1 MNGTL
6 RYYAYY
12 IPEDGESVII
22 MVPGKGFPSGVWKG
36 VLTAVP
42 YDPPEEYRVKE
53 YLEPHD
59 EMRLYD
65 IRCVAEI
72 SDDRAPVEYRNKE
85 PVGRYDVYPDYPGME
100 QMLNKLFDQKA
111 EVKALKKE
119 LSLTEKIYGK
129 LLARMFGPTRAKEVA
144 EELKQK
150 IKEEE

>member
-36 VLTAVP
+36 VLTAVAHN
-42 YDPPEEYRVKE
+42 PPEEYRVKE

-65 IRCVAEI
+65 IRCIAEI
-72 SDDRAPVEYRNKE
+72 TDDRAPAEYRNKK
-85 PVGRYDVYPDYPGME
+85 PIGNYDVYPDYPGMGE
-100 QMLNKLFDQKA
+100 MLNKLHAQKA

-119 LSLTEKIYGK
+119 NEITKETVRAIFQGMARFDFEKSLRQVGN
-129 LLARMFGPTRAKEVA
+129 F
-144 EELKQK
+144 LKK
-150 IKEEE
+150 